1 MLSGTCASYKGIE
14 CKNLLRVRAFITRLL
29 KNLENSKAQ
38 YFKRKI
44 LIFITIKNLGIRG
57 K

>member
-1 MLSGTCASYKGIE
+1 MLSGTCDSYKGIE

-38 YFKRKI
+38 YFERKI